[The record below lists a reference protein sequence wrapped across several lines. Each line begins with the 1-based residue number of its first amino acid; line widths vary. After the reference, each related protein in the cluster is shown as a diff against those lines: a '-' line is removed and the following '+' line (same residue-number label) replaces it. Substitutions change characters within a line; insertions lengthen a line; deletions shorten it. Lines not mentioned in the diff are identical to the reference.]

1 MKKFIIIIEVIIL
14 VHCVQLSA
22 ACSADIKA
30 SGNVVIKQDK
40 IDPADMEVIK
50 NLDLL
55 QNWDV
60 LGPQGPD
67 MNKLNVLDAKPIKG
81 AGHDK

>member
-1 MKKFIIIIEVIIL
+1 MKKNIIIEVFIL
-14 VHCVQLSA
+14 VYGVQLGA
-22 ACSADIKA
+22 ACSADTKA

-60 LGPQGPD
+60 VGPQGPD
-67 MNKLNVLDAKPIKG
+67 MDKLNVLDAKPVKG
-81 AGHDK
+81 ACHDK